1 MWAYYTTI
9 KMKNIGDEKAT
20 KEITKLMRCCD
31 ESCILVKASKNSV
44 KFVSY
49 DVCSYE
55 SAFEL
60 FSRKYKNQMIGISIA
75 SIHNPYSKQPE
86 RFEDIYWR
94 YYKGGKEILRY
105 VRNANGKSKH
115 YKIITKV
122 LDYENLVL
130 EAKVKDVIEYYGDG
144 KDVQKFFKIG
154 DVKKKNSKVSIL
166 YYDYISKY
174 SKEGMCIF
182 GDPEAKKDKR
192 ITFDGF
198 ISYFAKDELIVFK
211 RDFMTENKKNDK

>member
-1 MWAYYTTI
+1 MWAYFTTI
-9 KMKNIGDEKAT
+9 KMKNIGDEKTT
-20 KEITKLMRCCD
+20 KEITKLMRHCD

-60 FSRKYKNQMIGISIA
+60 LSRKYKNQMIGISIA

-105 VRNANGKSKH
+105 VRNANGKSKY
-115 YKIITKV
+115 YKVITKV
-122 LDYENLVL
+122 SDYESLIL

-144 KDVQKFFKIG
+144 KDVQKFFKID
-154 DVKKKNSKVSIL
+154 DVKKKNSKVSIP

-174 SKEGMCIF
+174 CKEVMCIF
-182 GDPEAKKDKR
+182 GDPEDKKDKR
-192 ITFDGF
+192 ITLDGF

>member
-1 MWAYYTTI
+1 MWAYFTTI

-211 RDFMTENKKNDK
+211 RDFMTENKKSDK